1 MKPNAVFAVAV
12 LSIVGILIV
21 PLPPA
26 LLDVLL
32 ALNIFG
38 SALVLL
44 ISLRVEE
51 PLEFSSFPPALLL
64 ATLFRLSPTVW
75 ARSSRPSVRS
85 SCAGT
90 SSSA

>member
-1 MKPNAVFAVAV
+1 MKPNAVFAAAV

-26 LLDVLL
+26 ILDALL

-51 PLEFSSFPPALLL
+51 PLEFSSN
-64 ATLFRLSPTVW
+64 SI
-75 ARSSRPSVRS
+75 
-85 SCAGT
+85 
-90 SSSA
+90 

>member
-1 MKPNAVFAVAV
+1 MKLNGVFAGVV
-12 LSIVGILIV
+12 LSIVAILIV

-26 LLDVLL
+26 ILDVLL

-51 PLEFSSFPPALLL
+51 PLEFSAHC
-64 ATLFRLSPTVW
+64 T
-75 ARSSRPSVRS
+75 
-85 SCAGT
+85 
-90 SSSA
+90 